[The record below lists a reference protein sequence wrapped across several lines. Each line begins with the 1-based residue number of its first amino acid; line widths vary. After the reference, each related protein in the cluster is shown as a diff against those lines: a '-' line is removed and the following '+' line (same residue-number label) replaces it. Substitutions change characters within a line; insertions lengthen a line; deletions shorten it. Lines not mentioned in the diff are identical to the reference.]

1 MLVPFTAKDFNTST
15 QDVTFQ
21 ASNSASAVNIPISIP
36 INDDNI
42 NEGNEVF
49 IVFVELVD
57 AVDDSRVGF
66 SVRDAILC
74 RIGDND
80 SKSMLD
86 NFPCEFTI

>member
-15 QDVTFQ
+15 QDVTFP

-42 NEGNEVF
+42 NEGGEVF
-49 IVFVELVD
+49 VVFMELVD

-66 SVRDAILC
+66 NVRDAILC

-80 SKSMLD
+80 CKSMLD
-86 NFPCEFTI
+86 KFPCEFTI